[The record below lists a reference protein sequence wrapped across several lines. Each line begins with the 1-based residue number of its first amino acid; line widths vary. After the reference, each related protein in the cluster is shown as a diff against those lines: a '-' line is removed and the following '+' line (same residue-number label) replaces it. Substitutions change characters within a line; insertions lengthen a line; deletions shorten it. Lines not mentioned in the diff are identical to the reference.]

1 MFKRFE
7 TRLSSCARCAQ
18 NAERGAELDSF
29 TSFYVCMFKMRFV
42 FVRTD
47 AGGGEGELGS
57 VLLSVRRGSLRLHRT
72 QRARVLSSAKLF

>member
-29 TSFYVCMFKMRFV
+29 TSFYVCMFKMRFI
-42 FVRTD
+42 FVRSD

-57 VLLSVRRGSLRLHRT
+57 VLLSVRRLHRT

>member
-29 TSFYVCMFKMRFV
+29 TSFYVCMFKMRFI
-42 FVRTD
+42 FVRSD
-47 AGGGEGELGS
+47 IASERYLFSRKIKEIIKKFKRKYWVGLG
-57 VLLSVRRGSLRLHRT
+57 
-72 QRARVLSSAKLF
+72 